1 MEVAEAAVVIDQDDH
16 PIYWHLPEGRTAASI
31 PDSRDLWMVLWNGR
45 EQLAGVAHTHPAGVD
60 QPSSIDLVTFRA
72 CEDGL
77 GRRLSWWIVTPT
89 EVMLCSHDE
98 TDPRGYRCHPDP
110 TPHAW
115 VELLRHHSWPT
126 AEPYP
131 GEESPTCATHD

>member
-1 MEVAEAAVVIDQDDH
+1 MEVAEAAVVIDQDDQ
-16 PIYWHLPEGRTAASI
+16 PTYCHLTEGRTAASI
-31 PDSRDLWMVLWNGR
+31 PDSRDLWMVLWSGR
-45 EQLAGVAHTHPAGVD
+45 ERLAGVAHTHPAGVD
-60 QPSSIDLVTFRA
+60 QPSGIDLVTFRA

-115 VELLRHHSWPT
+115 VELLRNHSWPR
-126 AEPYP
+126 AEP
-131 GEESPTCATHD
+131 GRREESPPCATHD